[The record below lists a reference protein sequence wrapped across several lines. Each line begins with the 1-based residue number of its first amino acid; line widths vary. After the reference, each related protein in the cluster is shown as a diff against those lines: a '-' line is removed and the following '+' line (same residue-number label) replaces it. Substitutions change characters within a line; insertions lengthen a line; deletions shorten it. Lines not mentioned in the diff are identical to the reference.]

1 MCSSFILPQNK
12 NSFIYPD
19 RLRDSPFHD
28 VGRRLLVRS
37 PLLSVLH
44 QLDTQ
49 EESNS
54 AHVADAR
61 VLLRQHLTAVE
72 EVLPHDQ
79 RVLPQVLLLD
89 GVEDCVGDGAGDWI
103 TTVLEQ
109 AKKYHQ
115 YHRCD
120 FSTDVLRAEAD
131 TNKDNENNCH
141 AGIFFPCLISSIE
154 CLHKIRRDK
163 IIFGGQLNQQ
173 VINTRVLSKYKEVS
187 PC

>member
-1 MCSSFILPQNK
+1 
-12 NSFIYPD
+12 
-19 RLRDSPFHD
+19 
-28 VGRRLLVRS
+28 
-37 PLLSVLH
+37 
-44 QLDTQ
+44 
-49 EESNS
+49 
-54 AHVADAR
+54 
-61 VLLRQHLTAVE
+61 LTAVE

-131 TNKDNENNCH
+131 TNKDNEKNCH
-141 AGIFFPCLISSIE
+141 AGIFFSMSNL
-154 CLHKIRRDK
+154 
-163 IIFGGQLNQQ
+163 F
-173 VINTRVLSKYKEVS
+173 Y
-187 PC
+187 